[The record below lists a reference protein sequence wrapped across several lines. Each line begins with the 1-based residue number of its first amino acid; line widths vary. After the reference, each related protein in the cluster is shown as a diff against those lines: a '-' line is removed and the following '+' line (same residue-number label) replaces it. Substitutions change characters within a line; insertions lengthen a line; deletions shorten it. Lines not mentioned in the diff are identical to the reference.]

1 MEQNFNQ
8 PQMTAAQVFSQSTQV
23 NCSECNSMFFE
34 QSVLF
39 RKVSKIITGTP
50 TDQLV
55 PVMVYRCQDC
65 LQPLTETMPPE
76 LISELIG
83 EDEDSTDGNIITMD
97 RK

>member
-8 PQMTAAQVFSQSTQV
+8 PQMTAAQVFSQSVRVSCT
-23 NCSECNSMFFE
+23 ECDSMFFE
-34 QSVLF
+34 QSVVF
-39 RKVSKIITGTP
+39 RKVSKIITGTQ

-55 PVMVYRCQDC
+55 PIMVYRCQDC
-65 LQPLTETMPPE
+65 LTPLVETMPPE

-83 EDEDSTDGNIITMD
+83 EDEDSSDGNIITMD